1 MPTQRLGRVV
11 LFAGLVVAAP
21 VAAQQP
27 SGINFSG
34 VVYANYQYRTD
45 PAQKNFNRF
54 DLERTYLTFRM
65 PAGDRAGIRVT
76 TDVFQQQNA
85 ANASYYGGWV
95 IRMKYAY
102 LQYDYARTATWSANA
117 RIGLLHTV
125 IIDHQEQFFPR
136 WISQVAT
143 ERAGY
148 FSSADAGLAT
158 TITLPKTW
166 GEIYGTITNG
176 PGYGNRE
183 TDRFKDFA
191 VRLSLTPLARGDAAL
206 FKTFTVSPWYSKGA
220 IASRITGVTEGLA
233 RDRYGVFVGLR
244 DPRLTAGAEI
254 AGTSET
260 GESGTAL
267 NRTVADSSGRLAS
280 GFVWAKP
287 WASDSASLIR
297 KLGFLARYDQITPRT
312 DVPTSPLWPAK
323 YHIFIG
329 GLTWDLTN
337 RAALSFDY
345 QEQLPVSGGIAP
357 VSKTFFAHFVANF

>member
-1 MPTQRLGRVV
+1 VV
-11 LFAGLVVAAP
+11 STLVGFAAAYP
-21 VAAQQP
+21 ADAQQNAQSP
-27 SGINFSG
+27 ALNFSG

-45 PAQKNFNRF
+45 PANKDFNKF

-65 PAGDRAGIRVT
+65 AAGDRASVRVT

-85 ANASYYGGWV
+85 ANAGYYGGWV

-102 LQYDYARTATWSANA
+102 LQYDYAKAANWSANA

-125 IIDHQEQFFPR
+125 IIDHEEQFFPR

-148 FSSADAGLAT
+148 FSSADAGVAT
-158 TITLPKTW
+158 TVALPNHL
-166 GEIYGTITNG
+166 GEIYATITNG

-183 TDRFKDFA
+183 TDRFKDYSA
-191 VRLSLTPLARGDAAL
+191 RLSITPFADNAGLL
-206 FKTFTVSPWYSKGA
+206 KTFVISPWITKGA
-220 IASRITGVTEGLA
+220 VVSRIAGVTAGLT
-233 RDRYGVFVGLR
+233 RDRYGVFAGLR
-244 DPRLTAGAEI
+244 DPRLTAGAEV

-260 GESGTAL
+260 GESGTAVT
-267 NRTVADSSGRLAS
+267 RVTADSSGQLVS
-280 GFVWAKP
+280 GFIWAKP
-287 WASDSASLIR
+287 MAADSTSLMR

-312 DVPTSPLWPAK
+312 DVPVSPLWPAK

-337 RAALSFDY
+337 RATLSFDY
-345 QEQLPVSGGIAP
+345 QESLPVSGGLAP
-357 VSKTFFAHFVANF
+357 ISKTFFAHFVASF